1 MKNLFLHTRVLLILL
16 FFVSCSHT
24 DINNE
29 KKVLDDLQGSW
40 IGIEKTDEM
49 YTHVRL
55 DISGDSFQCWL
66 MITDS
71 EKEPKWKL
79 LPEEMGTFSLSSVY
93 GDLNES
99 GKFRKFS
106 LSVPGRC
113 CGDKSANISTLS
125 GLLRYSDKNGLQ
137 LGHGELT
144 KISKSKSI

>member
-1 MKNLFLHTRVLLILL
+1 MKNHLLDTPVLLILML
-16 FFVSCSHT
+16 FVSCSHT

-29 KKVLDDLQGSW
+29 KKVLDDLQGIW
-40 IGIEKTDEM
+40 TGIEKTDEM
-49 YTHVRL
+49 FTHVRL
-55 DISGDSFQCWL
+55 NISEDSFQCWL

-93 GDLNES
+93 VDPNEP
-99 GKFRKFS
+99 GKFRKLS

-113 CGDKSANISTLS
+113 CGDKSAIISTLS
-125 GLLRYSDKNGLQ
+125 RLLKYSDKKGLQ
-137 LGHGELT
+137 FGLGELT

>member
-1 MKNLFLHTRVLLILL
+1 MKNHLPDPRVLIILL
-16 FFVSCSHT
+16 FFISCSHT

-29 KKVLDDLQGSW
+29 KKVLDELQGSW
-40 IGIEKTDEM
+40 TGIEKTDEM

-93 GDLNES
+93 GDPNEP
-99 GKFRKFS
+99 GKFRKLS

-113 CGDKSANISTLS
+113 CGDKSASISTLS
-125 GLLRYSDKNGLQ
+125 RLLRYSDKNGLQ
-137 LGHGELT
+137 LGQGELK

>member
-1 MKNLFLHTRVLLILL
+1 MKNHLLDKPVLLVLI
-16 FFVSCSHT
+16 FFISCSHP

-40 IGIEKTDEM
+40 TGIEKTDEM

-55 DISGDSFQCWL
+55 DISGDTFQCWL

-93 GDLNES
+93 AEPNEP
-99 GKFRKFS
+99 GKFRKLS

-113 CGDKSANISTLS
+113 CGDKSACISTLS
-125 GLLRYSDKNGLQ
+125 RLLKYSDKNGLQ
-137 LGHGELT
+137 LGKGELT